1 MNVWSVEQM
10 ESHKVDRQTDVG
22 IDRVIHIH
30 MVVQTDG
37 RTNRQKAYKLMNKQT
52 DGGKEGQMN

>member
-1 MNVWSVEQM
+1 M